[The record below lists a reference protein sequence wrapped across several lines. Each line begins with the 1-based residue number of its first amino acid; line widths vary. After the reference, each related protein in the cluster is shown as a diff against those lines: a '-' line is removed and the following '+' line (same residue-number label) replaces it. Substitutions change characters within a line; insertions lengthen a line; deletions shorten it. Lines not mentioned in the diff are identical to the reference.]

1 MSDILKNMSVPP
13 KSAVSFKIEQVQKYL
28 LFNPLTL
35 RKLLQEKNYTSSDIS
50 KASQEYYFSNLKSF
64 EKVRQPSGYM
74 ISECIDLLIDDAYLI
89 KNEEEMN
96 NYLTTNYLLSECKN
110 IELMILVF
118 CKTINDLYIPSR
130 KPSFEDAKFKK
141 ILMFPLDEVLY
152 D

>member
-13 KSAVSFKIEQVQKYL
+13 KSIISFKIEQVQKYL

-35 RKLLQEKNYTSSDIS
+35 RKLLQEKNYTSEIS
-50 KASQEYYFSNLKSF
+50 KASQEYYLSNLKSF

-74 ISECIDLLIDDAYLI
+74 ISECINLSIDDAYLI
-89 KNEEEMN
+89 KNEEEIN
-96 NYLTTNYLLSECKN
+96 NYLLTNYLLSECKN

-118 CKTINDLYIPSR
+118 CKTVNDLYIPSR
-130 KPSFEDAKFKK
+130 KPSFEDSKFKK